1 MRDSPFVRAAR
12 ARGLPALRIELRHI
26 LRNALLPVVTLL
38 GLSLPALFS
47 GTVFVEVIF
56 AWPGMGRVMVDA
68 VGARDYPVVLATTAI
83 FATLVIIGNLLADAL
98 YLAADPRLRH
108 RAA

>member
-1 MRDSPFVRAAR
+1 VRDSPFVRAAR

-68 VGARDYPVVLATTAI
+68 VGARDYPVVLATTTI

-108 RAA
+108 RTP